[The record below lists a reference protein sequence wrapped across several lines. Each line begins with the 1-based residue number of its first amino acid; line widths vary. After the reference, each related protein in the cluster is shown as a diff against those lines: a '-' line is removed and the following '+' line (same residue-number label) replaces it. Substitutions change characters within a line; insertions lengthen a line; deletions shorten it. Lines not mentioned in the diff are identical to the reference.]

1 MPVRCPSVSNFRC
14 TDALHYSPQNSPG
27 SNMCSANKVVQ
38 MDTVDE
44 ADSEIEMDGVD
55 GMKATGPALKRAVSS
70 GKPREGSGAQDADQ
84 QAHMSVLTAN
94 ASASGMLV
102 S

>member
-1 MPVRCPSVSNFRC
+1 MPVRCPSVSNFRY
-14 TDALHYSPQNSPG
+14 TDALHYNPQNSPG

-55 GMKATGPALKRAVSS
+55 GLKATGPAPKPAGSS
-70 GKPREGSGAQDADQ
+70 GKPRENSGVQDADR
-84 QAHMSVLTAN
+84 QAHTSVLTAN
-94 ASASGMLV
+94 VSASGTLV